1 MNDSKE
7 RIMVEGFKLFLQ
19 NSYKEVTIQD
29 IVNKVG
35 MTKGAFYYFF
45 ESKEQ
50 LFREIF
56 QRFFLSEVKI
66 DFSKFSHDSLYEF
79 YHDYY
84 NHINNG
90 GSSSGQDN
98 EESGSYINYNAFIY
112 EALKLFPDFGAEAR
126 ETQLSELK
134 AWEAVVHNAKN
145 KGEIKSTM
153 NDEEIASIFIY
164 ISNGVGMQSAI
175 DGKPEEGKTKILEF
189 WNAFYKSLKT

>member
-1 MNDSKE
+1 MSDSKE
-7 RIMVEGFKLFLQ
+7 KIMVEGFKLFLQ
-19 NSYKEVTIQD
+19 NNYKEVTIQD

-66 DFSKFSHDSLYEF
+66 DFSKFSHDSLYKF

-90 GSSSGQDN
+90 SSSFRQDN
-98 EESGSYINYNAFIY
+98 EESGSYVNYNAFIY
-112 EALKLFPDFGAEAR
+112 EALKLFPDFRAEAR

-134 AWEAVVHNAKN
+134 AWETVVRNAKN
-145 KGEIKSTM
+145 NGEIKSIM

-164 ISNGVGMQSAI
+164 ISNGIGMQSAI
-175 DGKPEEGKTKILEF
+175 DGKPQEGKTKILEF
-189 WNAFYKSLKT
+189 WDAFYEGLKP